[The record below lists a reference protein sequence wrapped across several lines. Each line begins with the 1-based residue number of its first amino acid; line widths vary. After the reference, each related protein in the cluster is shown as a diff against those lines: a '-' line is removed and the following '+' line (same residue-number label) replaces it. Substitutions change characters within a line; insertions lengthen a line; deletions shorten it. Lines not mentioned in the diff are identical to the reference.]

1 MSAAEETINP
11 KSISDKKQL
20 PILDRFMNFIS
31 SVRFGVSLLCVLV
44 VFSMIGMLVVQQ
56 NVEGFDA
63 YYAGL
68 TPAEKLVFGSL
79 GIFDIYHSWYFSLTL
94 LILSLNIVLASIER
108 FPSAW
113 AYIKGPKLNATE
125 SWIAN
130 QPNHAVVEVEARD
143 KDEAAG
149 RVAAA
154 LKKNGFAARSS
165 DFEYTEYARD
175 EAGQKNFS
183 ERLTKVRTLVFGE
196 KGRFNRLGAYVVHIF
211 LLTLF
216 LGHFVALRTGFD
228 ADVRMTPGEATSQIQ
243 LIEYNLDKK
252 DRFNVQ
258 LPFTITCTDIQQ
270 RLIDPQG
277 GIDITNTLDWRTQIK
292 IDDPEYGTTV
302 ADVSLNA
309 PYSYRGYRFFQAQT
323 VPLGNARVI
332 NLELTPQN
340 GGQPVNVEIPRLGS
354 ASLADGT
361 KVEYEEFLPDF
372 AFGEGGKP
380 DTRSGDYNN
389 PAAVLNVTP
398 PGGQRTRVY
407 AFASKLADNIPVGAP
422 KLGYKWRLASFEKS
436 PYAHVLSIKYDPYEA
451 AFIAWYIGGFGL
463 LGALAFVFFSSH
475 RRVWAVL
482 EDSGGGLYKVTMG
495 GHANRNQLGFEE
507 KFKRIVADLDGSA
520 EKEGEN
526 DD

>member
-1 MSAAEETINP
+1 MSAVEETLSPNTV
-11 KSISDKKQL
+11 SENKQL
-20 PILDRFMNFIS
+20 PLLDRFMNFIS

-44 VFSMIGMLVVQQ
+44 VFSMIGMLIVQQ

-68 TPAEKLVFGSL
+68 TPAEKVVFGSL
-79 GIFDIYHSWYFSLTL
+79 GFFDIYHGWYFSLTL
-94 LILSLNIVLASIER
+94 LIVSLNIVLASIER

-113 AYIKGPKLNATE
+113 AYIKNPKLTATE
-125 SWIAN
+125 AWLKN
-130 QPNHAVVEVEARD
+130 QPNRATFEIAALD
-143 KDEAAG
+143 KEEAA
-149 RVAAA
+149 RAISDAFV
-154 LKKNGFAARSS
+154 KNGYSARAS

-175 EAGQKNFS
+175 DAGNKRFS
-183 ERLTKVRTLVFGE
+183 EMVSKARTLVFGE
-196 KGRFNRLGAYVVHIF
+196 KGRFNRLGAYVVHVF

-228 ADVRMTPGEATSQIQ
+228 ADVRMTPGETSNQIQ
-243 LIEYNLDKK
+243 LIEFNLDKK
-252 DRFNVQ
+252 EKFNVQ
-258 LPFTITCTDIQQ
+258 LPFSITCTDIQQ

-277 GIDITNTLDWRTQIK
+277 NIEITNTLDWRTQIK
-292 IDDPEYGTTV
+292 IDDPEYGVTV
-302 ADVSLNA
+302 ADVSLNS

-340 GGQPVNVEIPRLGS
+340 GGQPVNVEIPRQGTGS
-354 ASLADGT
+354 LPDGT
-361 KVEYEEFLPDF
+361 TIEYEEFLPDF

-380 DTRSGDYNN
+380 DTRSGEYNN

-407 AFASKLADNIPVGAP
+407 AFAAKLADNIPVGAP
-422 KLGYKWRLASFEKS
+422 KVGYKWRLASFEKS
-436 PYAHVLSIKYDPYEA
+436 PYAHILSIKYDPYDA

-475 RRVWAVL
+475 RRVWALL
-482 EDSGGGLYKVTMG
+482 EQSGTGLYTVTIG
-495 GHANRNQLGFEE
+495 GNANRNHLGFEE
-507 KFKRIVADLDGSA
+507 KFKKIVADLGATVETKGD
-520 EKEGEN
+520 EE
-526 DD
+526 